1 MKGRILFYL
10 FLLTLGLACKQKRT
24 QNIPLEKTP
33 SQIENITYAKGFTIE
48 NHDDIKIIKVRA
60 PWPEAK
66 KTFTYAVI
74 PREKISTLTYPKD
87 YFDAVVLTPINSLIV
102 TSTTHIPALEE
113 LNSLDKLIGFPQT
126 NYISSKKA
134 RTFINNG
141 QIQELGQ
148 NERLNTEITL
158 SLKPEI
164 IVGFAI
170 DNSNSPYETFQN
182 VGIPVVF
189 NGDWVEQTPLGKA
202 EWIKFFGALLDK
214 EKEADSIF
222 KNIETNYNAVK
233 DLAKKGK
240 KTPSV
245 ISGALYKDVWY
256 APAGDSWAAQFFNDA
271 NANYMYADT
280 KGTGSLS
287 LSIENVLAK
296 GATANYWIGTAQFES
311 YDQMNNSNTHYSK
324 FEAFKN
330 KKLYSFANTT
340 GETGGILY
348 YELGPQRPDLV
359 LKDLVKILHPQVLPN
374 YSPYFFTPL
383 Q

>member
-10 FLLTLGLACKQKRT
+10 FLLTLGPACKQKRT
-24 QNIPLEKTP
+24 QNTPLEKTP
-33 SQIENITYAKGFTIE
+33 LQIENITYAKGFTIE
-48 NHDDIKIIKVRA
+48 NQSDIKVIKVRT

-74 PREKISTLTYPKD
+74 PREKINSLTYPKD
-87 YFDAVVLTPINSLIV
+87 YYDAVVLTPLNSLIV
-102 TSTTHIPALEE
+102 TSTTHIPALEA

-126 NYISSKKA
+126 EYISSNKA
-134 RTFINNG
+134 RMLINNG

-158 SLKPEI
+158 ALKPEL
-164 IVGFAI
+164 IVGFSI
-170 DNSNSPYETFQN
+170 DNSNSPYQTFQN
-182 VGIPVVF
+182 AGIPVVY

-214 EKEADSIF
+214 GKEADSIF
-222 KNIETNYNAVK
+222 KIIETNYNAVK
-233 DLAKKGK
+233 DIAKKTK
-240 KTPSV
+240 KTPSI

-256 APAGDSWAAQFFNDA
+256 APAGDSWAAHFFKDA
-271 NANYMYADT
+271 NANYIYADT
-280 KGTGSLS
+280 EGTGSLS

-296 GATANYWIGTAQFES
+296 GASADYWIGTAQFENNE
-311 YDQMNNSNTHYSK
+311 QLRNSNSHYSK
-324 FEAFKN
+324 FKAFKN
-330 KKLYSFANTT
+330 RKLFSFANTK
-340 GETGGILY
+340 GETGGLLY
-348 YELGPQRPDLV
+348 YELGPQRPDVV
-359 LKDLVKILHPQVLPN
+359 LKDLVKILHPEVLPE